1 VVRFRLF
8 GFPVRVSILFL
19 IMAVLLG
26 RGRSAAELPVWVVI
40 VFVSVLVHELGHAFA
55 ARAFGQ
61 EPSILLHGMGGLT
74 SWHPSGVLA
83 PGRRLLVSAAG
94 PVAGLSLAAVSFV
107 LGLALTADES
117 AARGVADEISSVN
130 VWWFVFNVL
139 PMLPLDGGSVMAS
152 AFDLLAPGR
161 GLRAARYVSIGVAL
175 AVGAA
180 GLFLGSPWILL
191 LCALF
196 AYQNVT
202 ALQQRA
208 QPAAPIDPPLG
219 EKPPQGTEPP
229 PGP

>member
-1 VVRFRLF
+1 MDNDGAMLRFRLF
-8 GFPVRVSILFL
+8 GFPVRVSLLFL

-26 RGRSAAELPVWVVI
+26 RGRSAAELPVWVAI

-61 EPSILLHGMGGLT
+61 EPTILLHGMGGLT
-74 SWHPSGVLA
+74 SWHPIGVLA

-94 PVAGLSLAAVSFV
+94 PAAGLSLGAISFV

-117 AARGVADEISSVN
+117 VARGVADEVSSVN

-152 AFDLLAPGR
+152 AFDLVAPGR
-161 GLRAARYVSIGVAL
+161 GLRAARYVSILVAL

-180 GLFLGSPWILL
+180 GLYLGSTWILL

-196 AYQNVT
+196 AYQNVM
-202 ALQQRA
+202 ALQRRG
-208 QPAAPIDPPLG
+208 QPPATI
-219 EKPPQGTEPP
+219 EPPQGVEPP
-229 PGP
+229 QGS